1 MKKIKMVKAGIVAAL
16 VLVVVGSVFAVKKV
30 YAGKAATTNTA
41 MASEIIESEA
51 TSEKVTSGEDE
62 TNPSTE
68 IETAK
73 KEMVANNNKI
83 ATETM
88 KNEETETE
96 TEEENNLKTEHE
108 EVVTSTV
115 VEETIKENEASS
127 ITSINIESNDD
138 KNIYTE
144 TVPVIK
150 ETEINDTN
158 TNVIVEEIPVAP
170 SYSIISASTTK
181 TDTVS
186 SSVYEESAPD
196 IETETTT
203 ETETKTETETET
215 ETVTDMNNVS
225 VNGNIS
231 VDFDL
236 F

>member
-1 MKKIKMVKAGIVAAL
+1 MKKVKTVKAGIIAAL

-68 IETAK
+68 IETATAK

-88 KNEETETE
+88 KNEETENEE
-96 TEEENNLKTEHE
+96 TDNSLKTEHE

-115 VEETIKENEASS
+115 VEETIEENKASS
-127 ITSINIESNDD
+127 ITNINIESNGD

-158 TNVIVEEIPVAP
+158 TNVIVEEIPVTP

-181 TDTVS
+181 TTDTVS
-186 SSVYEESAPD
+186 SSVYEEPTPD
-196 IETETTT
+196 VETETTT
-203 ETETKTETETET
+203 ETETKTETET

-225 VNGNIS
+225 VNGNIT

>member
-1 MKKIKMVKAGIVAAL
+1 MKKINCLKAGIIAAL
-16 VLVVVGSVFAVKKV
+16 VLVAVGSVFAVKKG

-68 IETAK
+68 IEIATAK

-83 ATETM
+83 ATETENEET
-88 KNEETETE
+88 KNEEID
-96 TEEENNLKTEHE
+96 NSLKTEHE

-115 VEETIKENEASS
+115 VEETIEENKASS
-127 ITSINIESNDD
+127 ITNINIESNGD

-150 ETEINDTN
+150 ETETKTE
-158 TNVIVEEIPVAP
+158 TNVIVEEIPVTP

-181 TDTVS
+181 TTDTVS
-186 SSVYEESAPD
+186 SSVYEEPAPD
-196 IETETTT
+196 VETETTT

>member
-1 MKKIKMVKAGIVAAL
+1 MKKVKTVKAGIIAAL

-68 IETAK
+68 IETATAK

-88 KNEETETE
+88 KNEETENEE
-96 TEEENNLKTEHE
+96 TDNSLKTEHE

-115 VEETIKENEASS
+115 VEETIEENKASS
-127 ITSINIESNDD
+127 ITNINIESNGD

-158 TNVIVEEIPVAP
+158 TNVIVEEIPVTP

-181 TDTVS
+181 TTDTVS

-215 ETVTDMNNVS
+215 VTDMNNVS

>member
-1 MKKIKMVKAGIVAAL
+1 MKKVKTVKAGIIAAL
-16 VLVVVGSVFAVKKV
+16 VLVVVGSVFAVKKI
-30 YAGKAATTNTA
+30 YAGKAATTTA

-68 IETAK
+68 IETATAK

-83 ATETM
+83 ATETENEET
-88 KNEETETE
+88 KNEEID
-96 TEEENNLKTEHE
+96 NSLKTEHE

-115 VEETIKENEASS
+115 VEETIEENKASS
-127 ITSINIESNDD
+127 ITNINIESNGD
-138 KNIYTE
+138 KNIYIE

-150 ETEINDTN
+150 ETETKTE
-158 TNVIVEEIPVAP
+158 TNVIVEEIPVTP

-181 TDTVS
+181 TIDTVS
-186 SSVYEESAPD
+186 SSVYEEPAPD
-196 IETETTT
+196 VETETTT
-203 ETETKTETETET
+203 ETETKTETET

-225 VNGNIS
+225 VNGNIT

>member
-1 MKKIKMVKAGIVAAL
+1 MKKVKTVKAGIIAAL
-16 VLVVVGSVFAVKKV
+16 VLVAVGSVFAVKKV

-41 MASEIIESEA
+41 VASEIIESEA
-51 TSEKVTSGEDE
+51 TYEKVTSGKDE

-68 IETAK
+68 IETAIVK

-88 KNEETETE
+88 KNEETEN
-96 TEEENNLKTEHE
+96 EENNSLKTEHE
-108 EVVTSTV
+108 EVITSTV
-115 VEETIKENEASS
+115 VEETIEENKASS
-127 ITSINIESNDD
+127 ITNININGD

-150 ETEINDTN
+150 ETANDTN
-158 TNVIVEEIPVAP
+158 TNVIVEEIPVTP
-170 SYSIISASTTK
+170 SYSIISASTTEPI
-181 TDTVS
+181 S

-196 IETETTT
+196 VETETTT
-203 ETETKTETETET
+203 ETETETKTEIET

>member
-1 MKKIKMVKAGIVAAL
+1 MEKIKMVKAGIVAAL

-62 TNPSTE
+62 TNPSIE

-88 KNEETETE
+88 KNEETENEE
-96 TEEENNLKTEHE
+96 TDNSLKTEHE

-115 VEETIKENEASS
+115 VEETIEENKASS
-127 ITSINIESNDD
+127 ITNINIESNGD

-196 IETETTT
+196 IETEITT
-203 ETETKTETETET
+203 ETETKTETET

>member
-1 MKKIKMVKAGIVAAL
+1 MKKVNCLKAGIIAAL
-16 VLVVVGSVFAVKKV
+16 VLVAVGSVFAVKKV
-30 YAGKAATTNTA
+30 YAGKAATTTA
-41 MASEIIESEA
+41 MASEIIDSEA
-51 TSEKVTSGEDE
+51 TYEKVTSGEDE

-115 VEETIKENEASS
+115 VEETIEENKASS
-127 ITSINIESNDD
+127 ITNINIESNGD

-150 ETEINDTN
+150 ETETNDTN
-158 TNVIVEEIPVAP
+158 TNVIVEEIPVTP

-181 TDTVS
+181 TTDTVS

-203 ETETKTETETET
+203 ETKTETET